1 MLTSA
6 HGAAPYPGLLSASGE
21 KGKKSDMASTAN
33 RHRRL
38 SVKRR
43 LAAAVAL
50 VCLPSLTIAQVQST
64 SSGASAPADAA
75 SDNAARVRQ
84 AVAALRSDRPEDAVR
99 LYTNALAAEG
109 LANDQR
115 ALLHIDRGVAR
126 SRLGQQRAALDD
138 FNRAIQLV
146 PEGAT
151 AYNNRGTVLLEL
163 GIVPEAVR
171 DFDRA
176 VLLAPNYAAALANRA
191 AAHVR
196 LNNYRA
202 ALTDYSRAIAMMQS
216 DASAFTGRG
225 RVHLVQSRPYAALR
239 DFSRALAVSPRYALA
254 LRARAEARLSLERY
268 KDAIADLGHVLDID
282 RDNAEVLLLRGYAA
296 IAARETQTALADFE
310 RAVTLDPKSNAAL
323 EARGFAL
330 AKAEKYDDA
339 LNDLSKAIEL
349 DPRSAQAYAYRGWVY
364 KLMGRAELGQKDID
378 RAAGLEPERPE
389 VIWARG
395 ELLETLGRVD
405 EAVVELRR
413 ALEMKPM
420 LREAAAA
427 LERNGAQQAIASQ
440 ELEDQGVGD
449 WRLQVRGSHYFAT
462 NSQYPRLSVPL
473 ELMGDGQPRLLEWT
487 TRSEATQHI
496 GILRF
501 TAGTVEGSTG
511 PEEVEHA
518 AIIDTRTR
526 NVLTVETVRQGQRE
540 ATWTWSET
548 KLVVAGLDGGS
559 EEYMLA
565 APTEREV
572 VQQPRRP
579 ADSGPRYSNQGGPN
593 WAPWAQTNEYAP
605 QKRSRETRDHAPSP
619 KPKTLFDLLFKGN

>member
-1 MLTSA
+1 
-6 HGAAPYPGLLSASGE
+6 
-21 KGKKSDMASTAN
+21 MASIAS

-38 SVKRR
+38 LARQR
-43 LAAAVAL
+43 LAAALAL
-50 VCLPSLTIAQVQST
+50 TCLPSLALAQAAPPNPGAPT
-64 SSGASAPADAA
+64 SNVPAG
-75 SDNAARVRQ
+75 DNAARVRQ
-84 AVAALRSDRPEDAVR
+84 AVAALRSDRPEDAIR
-99 LYTNALAAEG
+99 LYTAALAADG

-126 SRLGQQRAALDD
+126 SRLGQHRAALED

-151 AYNNRGTVLLEL
+151 AYNNRGSVLLEL
-163 GIVPEAVR
+163 GIVPEAIR

-176 VLLAPNYAAALANRA
+176 ILLAPNYAAALANRA

-202 ALTDYSRAIAMMQS
+202 ALTDYSRAIGALQS

-225 RVHLVQSRPYAALR
+225 RVHLAQGRPYAALR
-239 DFSRALAVSPRYALA
+239 DFGRALAVSPRFALA
-254 LRARAEARLSLERY
+254 LRARAEARLVLERY
-268 KDAIADLGHVLDID
+268 KDAIEDLGHVLDIH
-282 RDNAEVLLLRGYAA
+282 RDNIEVLLLRGYAA
-296 IAARETQTALADFE
+296 LAARDTQTALADFE

-364 KLMGRAELGQKDID
+364 KLMGRAELGQKDIE
-378 RAAGLEPERPE
+378 RAVGLEPERPE

-395 ELLETLGRVD
+395 ELLEVLGRVD
-405 EAVVELRR
+405 EAIVELRR

-427 LERNGAQQAIASQ
+427 LERNGAQQTIASQ

-449 WRLQVRGSHYFAT
+449 WRVQVRGGHYFAI

-501 TAGTVEGSTG
+501 TAGTIDGNSG

-518 AIIDTRTR
+518 AVIDTRAR
-526 NVLTVETVRQGQRE
+526 NVITVETVRQGKRE

-559 EEYMLA
+559 EEYVLV
-565 APTEREV
+565 APVSRDV
-572 VQQPRRP
+572 AHQPRRP
-579 ADSGPRYSNQGGPN
+579 VDSGPRYSNQGAPS
-593 WAPWAQTNEYAP
+593 WAPWAQSSEYVPQRRQRDSRDGAP
-605 QKRSRETRDHAPSP
+605 RP

>member
-1 MLTSA
+1 MPVIARALRTRSA
-6 HGAAPYPGLLSASGE
+6 QG
-21 KGKKSDMASTAN
+21 
-33 RHRRL
+33 
-38 SVKRR
+38 RR
-43 LAAAVAL
+43 LAGAAFAL
-50 VCLPSLTIAQVQST
+50 ACMPALAFAQT
-64 SSGASAPADAA
+64 APGAPAAA
-75 SDNAARVRQ
+75 GEAAARARQ
-84 AVAALRSDRPEDAVR
+84 AVAALRSDRPDDAIR
-99 LYTNALAAEG
+99 LYTNVLAADG

-126 SRLGQQRAALDD
+126 ARLGQQRAALED

-163 GIVPEAVR
+163 GIVPEAIR

-176 VLLAPNYAAALANRA
+176 ILLAPNYGAALANRA

-196 LNNYRA
+196 LNNNRA
-202 ALTDYSRAIAMMQS
+202 ALADYSRAIAILQS

-225 RVHLVQSRPYAALR
+225 RVHLAQNRPYAALR
-239 DFSRALAVSPRYALA
+239 DFGRALATAPRHALT
-254 LRARAEARLSLERY
+254 LRARAEARLALERY
-268 KDAIADLGHVLDID
+268 KDAIDDLGRVLDID
-282 RDNAEVLLLRGYAA
+282 RDNIEVLLLRGYAA
-296 IAARETQTALADFE
+296 LAARETQTALTDFE
-310 RAVTLDPKSNAAL
+310 SAVALDPKSNAAL

-349 DPRSAQAYAYRGWVY
+349 DPRSAQAFAYRGWVY
-364 KLMGRAELGQKDID
+364 KLMGRAELGQRDVE

-395 ELLETLGRVD
+395 EMLEVLGRND
-405 EAVVELRR
+405 EAIVELRR
-413 ALEMKPM
+413 ALELKPM

-427 LERNGAQQAIASQ
+427 LERNGAQQTIVSH

-449 WRLQVRGSHYFAT
+449 WRLHVRGGQYFAT
-462 NSQYPRLSVPL
+462 NAQYPRLSVPL

-496 GILRF
+496 GVLRF
-501 TAGTVEGSTG
+501 TAGTVEGKSG

-518 AIIDTRTR
+518 AVIDTRAR
-526 NVLTVETVRQGQRE
+526 NIITVELVRQGQRE

-548 KLVVAGLDGGS
+548 RLVVAGLEGGA
-559 EEYMLA
+559 EEYVLV
-565 APTEREV
+565 APVEREV
-572 VQQPRRP
+572 IAQPRRP
-579 ADSGPRYSNQGGPN
+579 VDTGGARRSKEGVPS
-593 WAPWAQTNEYAP
+593 WAPWAQSNDYQP
-605 QKRSRETRDHAPSP
+605 QRRSREARDSAPRP